1 MTKEI
6 LAVVDA
12 VSNEKGVA
20 KEIIFEALEAAL
32 ASATRK
38 RHPEDVDVRVAI
50 DRESGEYDTFR
61 RWEVVDD
68 NAVVMSADE
77 LPEPVVEP
85 PTLSG
90 GSSSGPAGV
99 GAEEEEDEGPR
110 LFSPK
115 TEILFSEAVK
125 THPEIGIG
133 EYIEEPIESVDFG
146 RIAAQTAKQVIVQKV
161 REAER
166 AQVVEAYQDRE
177 GELVMGVVKRVDRGN
192 VIIDLGANAEALISR
207 EELIPREL
215 VRPGDRL
222 RGYLRE
228 VRSEIRGPQL
238 FVSRTAP
245 ELMIQLFTLEVPEI
259 GEGLIEIMGCA
270 RDPGSRAKI
279 GVRSM
284 VPRIDPVGACVGMR
298 GSRVQAVSNELAGER
313 VDIILWD
320 EDPAKYVINA
330 MSPAEVMSIVV
341 DEDSQSMD
349 VAVNEEQLSQ
359 AIGRGGQNVRLA
371 SQLTGWEL
379 NVMTEIQAQEK
390 SEAETDRALKL
401 FMEKLAVDEE
411 VAMILMQEGFSGI
424 DEVAYVPEAEMLN
437 IEEFDAD
444 MVRELQSRAR
454 DALLARE
461 IASEEGISDAPP
473 AEDLLALEG
482 MDNELAAALAHRGV
496 ITRED
501 LAEQSVADLLDI
513 TDIGQDRAGELIM
526 KAREIWF
533 EDENSEG
540 SSGEEPQAQVP
551 TSPSS

>member
-6 LAVVDA
+6 LAVVDV

-20 KEIIFEALEAAL
+20 KEIIFDALEAAL

-50 DRESGEYDTFR
+50 DRETGEYDTFR
-61 RWEVVDD
+61 RWEVVEDD
-68 NAVVMSADE
+68 AIVMSADE
-77 LPEPVVEP
+77 LPESEVDADSQ
-85 PTLSG
+85 TG
-90 GSSSGPAGV
+90 GEG
-99 GAEEEEDEGPR
+99 EEEEAEGPR
-110 LFSPK
+110 VFSPQS
-115 TEILFSEAVK
+115 EILLSEAIK
-125 THPEIGIG
+125 LDSEISPGD
-133 EYIEEPIESVDFG
+133 YIEEAIDSVDFG

-166 AQVVEAYQDRE
+166 AQVVEAYEDRE

-192 VIIDLGANAEALISR
+192 VIIDLGGNAEAMISR
-207 EELIPREL
+207 DELIPREM
-215 VRPGDRL
+215 VRPGDRM

-238 FVSRTAP
+238 FISRTAP
-245 ELMIQLFTLEVPEI
+245 ELMVQLFTLEVPEI

-320 EDPAKYVINA
+320 EDPAKFVINA
-330 MSPAEVMSIVV
+330 MSPAEAVSIVV

-349 VAVNEEQLSQ
+349 VAVPEEQLSQ

-379 NVMTEIQAQEK
+379 NVMTELQAQEK
-390 SEAETDRALKL
+390 SEAETERVLKL

-424 DEVAYVPEAEMLN
+424 DEVAYVPEAEMLG

-444 MVRELQSRAR
+444 MVNELRSRAR

-461 IASEEGISDAPP
+461 IASEEGITDAPP

-482 MDNELAAALAHRGV
+482 MDSELAAALARRGV
-496 ITRED
+496 VTRED
-501 LAEQSVADLLDI
+501 LADQSVRDVLDI
-513 TDIGQDRAGELIM
+513 IDIAEERAGVLIM
-526 KAREIWF
+526 KAREMWF
-533 EDENSEG
+533 EDESPEG
-540 SSGEEPQAQVP
+540 SSEEGAGAEAS
-551 TSPSS
+551 TGSGS

>member
-38 RHPEDVDVRVAI
+38 RHPEEVDVRVAI
-50 DRESGEYDTFR
+50 DRDTGEYDTFR

-68 NAVVMSADE
+68 DAVVMSADE
-77 LPEPVVEP
+77 LPEP
-85 PTLSG
+85 
-90 GSSSGPAGV
+90 PADSETATGD
-99 GAEEEEDEGPR
+99 AEEGEEPEGPR
-110 LFSPK
+110 VFSPK
-115 TEILFSEAVK
+115 TEILLSEAIKIQPQVAA
-125 THPEIGIG
+125 GD
-133 EYIEEPIESVDFG
+133 YIEEPIESVDFG

-177 GELVMGVVKRVDRGN
+177 GELVMGVVKRADRGN
-192 VIIDLGANAEALISR
+192 VIVDLGGNAEALISR
-207 EELIPREL
+207 DELIPREL

-228 VRSEIRGPQL
+228 VRSETRGPQL

-279 GVRSM
+279 GVRSL

-341 DEDSQSMD
+341 DEDARSMD
-349 VAVNEEQLSQ
+349 VAVAEEQLSQ

-379 NVMTEIQAQEK
+379 NVMTELQAQEK
-390 SEAETDRALKL
+390 SEAETDRVLKL

-411 VAMILMQEGFSGI
+411 VATILMQEGFSGI
-424 DEVAYVPEAEMLN
+424 DEVAYVPEAEMLG

-444 MVRELQSRAR
+444 MVKELQSRAR

-461 IASEEGISDAPP
+461 IASEEGITDAPP

-482 MDNELAAALAHRGV
+482 MDSELAATLAHRGV

-501 LAEQSVADLLDI
+501 LAEQSVGDVLDI
-513 TDIGQDRAGELIM
+513 ADIDEQRAGELIM

-533 EDENSEG
+533 ADENAADAGGQSAEEAENSAST
-540 SSGEEPQAQVP
+540 SSG
-551 TSPSS
+551 S

>member
-38 RHPEDVDVRVAI
+38 RHPDEVDVRVAI
-50 DRESGEYDTFR
+50 DRETGEYDTFR

-68 NAVVMSADE
+68 DAIVMSADE
-77 LPEPVVEP
+77 LPEVAVEVEP
-85 PTLSG
+85 
-90 GSSSGPAGV
+90 GPDAD
-99 GAEEEEDEGPR
+99 EESEEPEGPR
-110 LFSPK
+110 VFSPK
-115 TEILFSEAVK
+115 TEILLSEAVK
-125 THPEIGIG
+125 LKPEIASGD
-133 EYIEEPIESVDFG
+133 YIEEPIESVDFG

-192 VIIDLGANAEALISR
+192 VIIDLGGNAEAMISR
-207 EELIPREL
+207 DELIPREL

-228 VRSEIRGPQL
+228 VRSETRGPQL

-279 GVRSM
+279 GVRSL

-330 MSPAEVMSIVV
+330 MSPAEAVSIVV

-379 NVMTEIQAQEK
+379 NVMTEMQAQEK
-390 SEAETDRALKL
+390 SEAETDRVLKL

-411 VAMILMQEGFSGI
+411 VATILMQEGFSGI
-424 DEVAYVPEAEMLN
+424 DEVAYVPEAEMLG

-444 MVRELQSRAR
+444 MVNELQSRAR

-482 MDNELAAALAHRGV
+482 MDSELAATLAHRGV

-501 LAEQSVADLLDI
+501 LAEQSVGDVLDI
-513 TDIGQDRAGELIM
+513 ADIGEERAGELIM

-533 EDENSEG
+533 EDESSEMSESKATT
-540 SSGEEPQAQVP
+540 SSGN
-551 TSPSS
+551 